1 MKTRRN
7 LADPG
12 LVEGKGREWRK
23 KGGKVEGKGMGKLIL
38 AESAPKSV
46 QVEEKGREVEEK
58 GRENGARILPCGAG
72 AAGSH
77 EWAVTGLL
85 ILCGNITGKCRC

>member
-1 MKTRRN
+1 M
-7 LADPG
+7 
-12 LVEGKGREWRK
+12 EEKGRES
-23 KGGKVEGKGMGKLIL
+23 GGERDEKMIL

>member
-23 KGGKVEGKGMGKLIL
+23 MGGKVDGKGMKNRFLLNQLQNLSKWRKKGGRWRKKGGKTAREFCP
-38 AESAPKSV
+38 AE
-46 QVEEKGREVEEK
+46 R
-58 GRENGARILPCGAG
+58 
-72 AAGSH
+72 
-77 EWAVTGLL
+77 GLL
-85 ILCGNITGKCRC
+85 GPMSGR